1 MIYALVHYLAT
12 CLVFHSLLG
21 YALSWLLY
29 FLSEIVVLLL
39 DSNHIKLFSK
49 LLDVLKP
56 DYWNYSVHYI
66 LYYIFLLHSDN
77 FSKQTFDS
85 IGCIKL
91 SYTVTNYVS
100 HLLVTSIIYRNMDN
114 RLIEK
119 CVVMLYIIVYIQVY
133 IYIYTY
139 I

>member
-1 MIYALVHYLAT
+1 MVPNRIFFMIYALVHYLAT

-21 YALSWLLY
+21 YALSWLLF

-39 DSNHIKLFSK
+39 DSNHIKLFSN

-56 DYWNYSVHYI
+56 DYWNFSVHYI

-77 FSKQTFDS
+77 FYKQTFDS
-85 IGCIKL
+85 IDCIKL

-100 HLLVTSIIYRNMDN
+100 HLLVTFIIYRNMDN

-119 CVVMLYIIVYIQVY
+119 YALWWYML
-133 IYIYTY
+133 
-139 I
+139 